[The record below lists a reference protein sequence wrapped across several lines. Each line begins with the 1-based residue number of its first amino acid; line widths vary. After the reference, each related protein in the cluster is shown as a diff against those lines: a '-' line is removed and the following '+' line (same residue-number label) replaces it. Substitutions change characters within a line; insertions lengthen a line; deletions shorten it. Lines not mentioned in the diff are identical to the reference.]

1 MALGLPAAGE
11 AFAAGAFT
19 QHLELP
25 GRWLER
31 GRIAASDARLLD
43 SPLGLAGQRVMATA
57 WFASGTALKDA
68 QREGLLGAARECAT
82 ASLLAPRCGVTSPHE
97 SVVVWRALAAR
108 VEPAM
113 TLLQQVRA
121 AWRRHAWGLASNT
134 PRIWQT

>member
-1 MALGLPAAGE
+1 MTFSGVSFYLSAL
-11 AFAAGAFT
+11 
-19 QHLELP
+19 QQSDLEIFVP
-25 GRWLER
+25 PTIHYARDG
-31 GRIAASDARLLD
+31 GGDPDAN

-97 SVVVWRALAAR
+97 SVVVLRALAAR